1 MSHLRDEIFEQP
13 QVFDRLLTD
22 SLEQVRAVAR
32 AVAARPPE
40 LVVFAARGSSDNA
53 VTYARYLIETHLGL
67 PVSSAAPSIYS
78 HYNRFPNLSDALVI
92 GISQSGQSPDVVGVL
107 AEAQR
112 QGALTVAV
120 TNERSSPL
128 ARAADLLIEQCAGQ
142 ELSVAATKTY
152 TTQLLALALLV
163 AELNQDDQLLAG
175 IHRLPAATRLALQLE
190 DAAEQMAEDLAH
202 DPACLV
208 LARGFNYATAFELA
222 LKFKELAYIFAEPY
236 SAADF
241 MHGPIALAQRGLP
254 AILIGV
260 RGPSQEGM
268 LELADQLVDAG
279 VGVFPISDDPSLLA
293 KATSTH
299 SLSLVAA
306 LAGVP
311 ESLSPIVSVI
321 PGQLLA
327 MHLAA
332 RRRGGNLDQPRRLAK
347 VTRTQ

>member
-1 MSHLRDEIFEQP
+1 MSHLRNEIVEQP
-13 QVFDRLLTD
+13 LVFERLLTTG
-22 SLEQVRAVAR
+22 SEQVRAVTR
-32 AVAARPPE
+32 AIAERPPK

-53 VTYARYLIETHLGL
+53 VTYARYLIETYLGL

-78 HYNRFPNLSDALVI
+78 LYRRFPNLSDALVI

-112 QGALTVAV
+112 QGAMTVAI
-120 TNERSSPL
+120 TNEASSPL
-128 ARAADLLIEQCAGQ
+128 AQAADLLIEQCAGQ

-152 TTQLLALALLV
+152 TTQLMALAMLV
-163 AELNQDDQLLAG
+163 AETSQDAQLLAS
-175 IHRLPAATRLALQLE
+175 IDRLPAAARLALDLE
-190 DAAEQMAEDLAH
+190 DAAEHMAEDLAQAR
-202 DPACLV
+202 ACLV

-222 LKFKELAYIFAEPY
+222 LKFKELAYLFAEPY
-236 SAADF
+236 STADF
-241 MHGPIALAQRGLP
+241 MHGPIALAQGALP
-254 AILIGV
+254 AIMIGV
-260 RGPSQEGM
+260 RGPSEEGM

-279 VGVFPISDDPSLLA
+279 VGLFPISDDPHLLA

-311 ESLSPIVSVI
+311 EPLSPIVSVI

-327 MHLAA
+327 MYLAD
-332 RRRGGNLDQPRRLAK
+332 RRRGGNLDQPRGLAK
-347 VTRTQ
+347 VTRTE

>member
-13 QVFDRLLTD
+13 AIFERILSEDR
-22 SLEQVRAVAR
+22 EQVRAVAR
-32 AVAARPPE
+32 AISDRPPR

-53 VTYARYLIETHLGL
+53 VTYAHYLIETYLGL
-67 PVSSAAPSIYS
+67 PVSSSAPSIYS
-78 HYNRFPNLSDALVI
+78 LYQRFPNLSNALVV

-112 QGALTVAV
+112 QRALTVAI
-120 TNERSSPL
+120 TNDRSSPI
-128 ARAADLLIEQCAGQ
+128 AQSADLVIEQCAGP

-152 TTQLLALALLV
+152 TTQLMAIAMLV
-163 AELNQDDQLLAG
+163 AELSEDPQLAAG
-175 IHRLPAATRLALQLE
+175 VHRLPGAARRALELEEASERIAEALAPSQ
-190 DAAEQMAEDLAH
+190 
-202 DPACLV
+202 ACLV

-222 LKFKELAYIFAEPY
+222 LKFKELAYVFADAY

-241 MHGPIALAQRGLP
+241 MHGPMALAQHDLP
-254 AILIGV
+254 AIMIGV

-279 VGVFPISDDPSLLA
+279 VGLFPISDDPELLA

-311 ESLSPIVSVI
+311 EALSPMVSVI

-327 MHLAA
+327 MYLAE
-332 RRRGGNLDQPRRLAK
+332 RRRGGNLDQPRGLAK
-347 VTRTQ
+347 VTRTE

>member
-13 QVFDRLLTD
+13 VVFERLLTEG
-22 SLEQVRAVAR
+22 LEQVRAVTR
-32 AVAARPPE
+32 AVSERPPK

-53 VTYARYLIETHLGL
+53 VTYAHYLIETYLGL
-67 PVSSAAPSIYS
+67 PVSSSAPSIYS
-78 HYNRFPNLSDALVI
+78 LYQRFPNLSDALVI
-92 GISQSGQSPDVVGVL
+92 GISQSGQSPDVVSVL

-112 QGALTVAV
+112 QGALTIAI
-120 TNERSSPL
+120 TNDRSSPI
-128 ARAADLLIEQCAGQ
+128 AQSADLLIEQRAGQ

-152 TTQLLALALLV
+152 TTQLMAVAMLV
-163 AELNQDDQLLAG
+163 AELSQDAQLLAG
-175 IHRLPAATRLALQLE
+175 IHGLPGAARLALELE
-190 DAAEQMAEDLAH
+190 EASERMAEDLAPS
-202 DPACLV
+202 PACLV

-222 LKFKELAYIFAEPY
+222 LKFKELAYLFADAY

-241 MHGPIALAQRGLP
+241 MHGPMALAQRDLP
-254 AILIGV
+254 AIMLGV

-268 LELADQLVDAG
+268 LELADQLIEAG
-279 VGVFPISDDPSLLA
+279 VGLFPISDDPDLLA

-299 SLSLVAA
+299 SVSLVAA

-311 ESLSPIVSVI
+311 ESLSPIVSVV

-327 MHLAA
+327 MYLAE

-347 VTRTQ
+347 VTRTE

>member
-13 QVFDRLLTD
+13 RVFDRLLTE
-22 SLEQVRAVAR
+22 SREQVRAVAR
-32 AVAARPPE
+32 AVAERPPQ
-40 LVVFAARGSSDNA
+40 LAVFAARGSSDNA
-53 VTYARYLIETHLGL
+53 VTYARYLIEVYLGL
-67 PVSSAAPSIYS
+67 PVSSSAPSVYS
-78 HYNRFPNLSDALVI
+78 LYNRFPNLSDALVI

-112 QGALTVAV
+112 QGALTVAI

-128 ARAADLLIEQCAGQ
+128 AQAADLLIEQCAGQ
-142 ELSVAATKTY
+142 EVSVAATKTY
-152 TTQLLALALLV
+152 TTQLVALAMLV
-163 AELNQDDQLLAG
+163 AEISQDAQLLAG
-175 IHRLPAATRLALQLE
+175 LDRLPAAARLALE
-190 DAAEQMAEDLAH
+190 IEEAAADMAEDLAH
-202 DPACLV
+202 APACLV
-208 LARGFNYATAFELA
+208 LARGFNYATANELA
-222 LKFKELAYIFAEPY
+222 LKFKELAYVFAAPY

-254 AILIGV
+254 AIMIGV
-260 RGPSQEGM
+260 RGPSEEGM
-268 LELADQLVDAG
+268 LDLAEQLVDTGA
-279 VGVFPISDDPSLLA
+279 GVFPISDDPHLLA

-311 ESLSPIVSVI
+311 EPLSPIVSVI

-327 MHLAA
+327 MYLADQ
-332 RRRGGNLDQPRRLAK
+332 RRGGNLDQPRRLAK